1 MNINFFKG
9 RTIPSRTCDTSSR
22 PWVVCSGVLW
32 LNQLMMAS
40 ILCWNDNFPKGS
52 TAWGR
57 WMSSSKSSSKSSST
71 VAISTNA
78 FALNLR
84 HLAFQKVQP
93 DNRLWTD
100 ARDVVDR
107 VTALICWE
115 DDPNTSSVYA
125 VSMSLNSRC
134 SIAML
139 ALLSSIIVWTRES
152 SYCVPFG
159 PYHERK
165 VRVSWRASSQAES
178 RWRALSTWSYGIK

>member
-1 MNINFFKG
+1 MNIDFIKG

-22 PWVVCSGVLW
+22 PWVVCSGVLRSNW
-32 LNQLMMAS
+32 LMMAS
-40 ILCWNDNFPKGS
+40 ILCFNDNFPEGS

-57 WMSSSKSSSKSSST
+57 RTSSSKSSST
-71 VAISTNA
+71 AAISTNT

-84 HLAFQKVQP
+84 CLAFRKVRP

-100 ARDVVDR
+100 AQDVVDR
-107 VTALICWE
+107 VMASICWE

-125 VSMSLNSRC
+125 VSMSLNSHC

-139 ALLSSIIVWTRES
+139 TLLSSIIVWTRES
-152 SYCVPFG
+152 SYRVLFG

-165 VRVSWRASSQAES
+165 VRVSWRTSSQAES